1 METYGE
7 KTILNKSKKILLLS
21 LLDELRRK
29 MSVAKIGKNI
39 EELTD
44 DEKTKLNKLIHYIE
58 NKLNIHDL
66 VIHIVEGSKLTS
78 SEISAIEQLQNPI
91 GNNGYGV
98 DINKLI
104 SNIYINSA
112 TISNIA
118 SISNLSIERNN
129 NNRNRIINRVQKER
143 IAKLKAQIPV
153 GIETHKKINTTISMI
168 ERKKS
173 STKRNNKI
181 VKLICGN
188 FWYIALDSNG
198 NIVDKYHDELNDIYG
213 VEKEIYEKTL
223 IEYVAK
229 EQQNLTYHQ

>member
-78 SEISAIEQLQNPI
+78 SETSAIEQLQNPI

-104 SNIYINSA
+104 CNEQNV
-112 TISNIA
+112 
-118 SISNLSIERNN
+118 LNN
-129 NNRNRIINRVQKER
+129 
-143 IAKLKAQIPV
+143 
-153 GIETHKKINTTISMI
+153 
-168 ERKKS
+168 
-173 STKRNNKI
+173 
-181 VKLICGN
+181 
-188 FWYIALDSNG
+188 
-198 NIVDKYHDELNDIYG
+198 
-213 VEKEIYEKTL
+213 TL
-223 IEYVAK
+223 
-229 EQQNLTYHQ
+229 T